1 MNLSALP
8 EILKDEPPYREK
20 QVRHALFSQ
29 LIGSWDEATN
39 LSKELR
45 EKLKAA
51 VPVDLPAEIVRSAD
65 GKTLKAALRLIDGE
79 TVETVLIRHRD
90 GRNTVCVSSQA
101 GCPLKCSFCLTG
113 RGGWRRNLQAEEI
126 VDQVV
131 LFARLLKREGERVS
145 NVVMM
150 GMGEPFI
157 NYAQAL
163 AAVRMLNRPDM
174 LGIGARK
181 ISISTVGIVE
191 GIEKL
196 AREPLQVNLA
206 LSLHAPDDARREK
219 LIPVNRKYP
228 IARVLAAVSD
238 YIEKTRRRVMIEYL
252 MLKDFNDSEEDARK
266 LAALLK
272 KSLKRLFFV
281 NLIACNPGG
290 PGEASPPERIKRFQA
305 VLEGER
311 IEAVERF
318 RFGDEIAGACGQLAG
333 RPGDP
338 TANLRE

>member
-1 MNLSALP
+1 MNLTDLP
-8 EILKDEPPYREK
+8 EILKDEPSYREQ
-20 QVRHALFSQ
+20 QVYHALFSQ
-29 LIGSWDEATN
+29 LIESWDEATN
-39 LSKELR
+39 LSKGLR

-51 VPVDLPAEIVRSAD
+51 FPLELSAEIRSSTD
-65 GKTLKAALRLIDGE
+65 KKSLKAALRLIDGE

-101 GCPLKCSFCLTG
+101 GCPLKCTFCLTG
-113 RGGWRRNLQAEEI
+113 RSGWRRNLVAAEI
-126 VDQVV
+126 VDQVL
-131 LFARLLKREGERVS
+131 LFARLLHKEEERVS

-163 AAVRMLNRPDM
+163 SAVRMLNRPDM

-191 GIEKL
+191 GIKKL
-196 AREPLQVNLA
+196 AQEPLQINLA

-228 IARVLAAVSD
+228 IAKVLAAVSD

-252 MLKDFNDSEEDARK
+252 MLKDFNDSEDDAKK

-272 KSLKRLFFV
+272 KNLPRLYFV

-290 PGEASPPERIKRFQA
+290 PGEASPSDRIKRFKA
-305 VLEGER
+305 VLESER
-311 IEAVERF
+311 IAVVERF
-318 RFGDEIAGACGQLAG
+318 RFGDEIGGACGQLAG
-333 RPGDP
+333 GKADVH
-338 TANLRE
+338 

>member
-8 EILKDEPPYREK
+8 EILKDEPAYREK
-20 QVRHALFSQ
+20 QVYHALFSQ
-29 LIGSWDEATN
+29 MIESWDEATN
-39 LSKELR
+39 LAKGLR

-51 VPVDLPAEIVRSAD
+51 VPLELPAAIVRAAD
-65 GKTLKAALRLIDGE
+65 GKTLKAAFRLIDGE
-79 TVETVLIRHRD
+79 IVETVLIRHRD

-113 RGGWRRNLQAEEI
+113 RGGWRRNLVAAEI
-126 VDQVV
+126 VDQVL
-131 LFARLLKREGERVS
+131 LFARILNKEGERVS

-196 AREPLQVNLA
+196 AKEPLQVNLA

-228 IARVLAAVSD
+228 IEKVLASVSA

-252 MLKDFNDSEEDARK
+252 MLKDFNDSDTDAKK

-290 PGEASPPERIKRFQA
+290 PGEASPPDRIKRFKAILENERVA
-305 VLEGER
+305 V
-311 IEAVERF
+311 VERF
-318 RFGDEIAGACGQLAG
+318 RFGEEIGGACGQLAG
-333 RPGDP
+333 KRNDVH
-338 TANLRE
+338 

>member
-8 EILKDEPPYREK
+8 EILKDEPAYRQK
-20 QVRHALFSQ
+20 QAYHALFSQ
-29 LIGSWDEATN
+29 LVESWDEATN
-39 LSKELR
+39 LSKGLR

-51 VPVDLPAEIVRSAD
+51 VPLDLPAEMIRSAD

-113 RGGWRRNLQAEEI
+113 RSGWRRNLVAEEI
-126 VDQVV
+126 VDQVL
-131 LFARLLKREGERVS
+131 LFARLLKKEGERVS

-196 AREPLQVNLA
+196 AKEPLQVNLA

-228 IARVLAAVSD
+228 IEKVLAAVAG

-252 MLKDFNDSEEDARK
+252 MLKDFNDSDADAKK
-266 LAALLK
+266 LAGLLK
-272 KSLKRLFFV
+272 QSLKRLFFV

-290 PGEASPPERIKRFQA
+290 PEEASPPDRIKRFKA
-305 VLEGER
+305 ILENER
-311 IEAVERF
+311 VAAVERF
-318 RFGDEIAGACGQLAG
+318 RFGDEIGGACGQLAG
-333 RPGDP
+333 P
-338 TANLRE
+338 AKI